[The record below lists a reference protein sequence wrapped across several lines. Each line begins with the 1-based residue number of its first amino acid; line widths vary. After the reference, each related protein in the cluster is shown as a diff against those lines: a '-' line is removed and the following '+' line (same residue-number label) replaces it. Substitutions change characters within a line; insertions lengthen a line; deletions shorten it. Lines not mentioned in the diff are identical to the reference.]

1 MPLEIS
7 STGSPQKNKPSPPSN
22 NPSGAGSIPAPQS
35 QNPKNRKRKMK
46 IKEIKE
52 IIKNNKAEDRFQFEG
67 LTSSEIGT
75 YSRYLMFGDN
85 DEAFP
90 DQETWALIAD

>member
-1 MPLEIS
+1 MRLYLQIE
-7 STGSPQKNKPSPPSN
+7 STTPTTKTENQIK
-22 NPSGAGSIPAPQS
+22 
-35 QNPKNRKRKMK
+35 KMK
-46 IKEIKE
+46 ITEIKE
-52 IIKNNKAEDRFQFEG
+52 IIKNNKSEGRFQFEG
-67 LTSSEIGT
+67 LTSSEIGA